1 MQQQITDRSYG
12 INRNVDSS
20 SNSKINDFENNLKM
34 SKKKTK
40 LQKIN
45 NFMKRI
51 DNLKK
56 HKDS

>member
-12 INRNVDSS
+12 INRNIDSS

>member
-12 INRNVDSS
+12 INRNIDSS
-20 SNSKINDFENNLKM
+20 SNSKINDFDNNLKM

-45 NFMKRI
+45 NFMKRL

>member
-1 MQQQITDRSYG
+1 MLQQITDRSYG
-12 INRNVDSS
+12 IIRNIN
-20 SNSKINDFENNLKM
+20 SNSNFKINDYNDNIKL

-45 NFMKRI
+45 NFMKRV